1 MLSPARFLL
10 GCCMNKQVL
19 KQIKN
24 VQVGDLLRVEWFDAS
39 TGKTAM
45 AGPIDTPV
53 KSWGV
58 YLGVF
63 GEKNKHIILAQ
74 NQFRMTDHG
83 LYDVDYTAIP
93 QTWTTNIH
101 IITPHELDENEATRL
116 LQSFV
121 AGHRKNH
128 RKIAQRRVKNHV

>member
-1 MLSPARFLL
+1 
-10 GCCMNKQVL
+10 MNKQVL

-24 VQVGDLLRVEWFDAS
+24 VQVGDLMRVEWFDAS

-74 NQFRMTDHG
+74 NEFRMTDQRPIRRRLRSYSPKLDHKHPHYS
-83 LYDVDYTAIP
+83 LTR
-93 QTWTTNIH
+93 TWTKRARDKQ
-101 IITPHELDENEATRL
+101 L
-116 LQSFV
+116 
-121 AGHRKNH
+121 
-128 RKIAQRRVKNHV
+128 RRQKL